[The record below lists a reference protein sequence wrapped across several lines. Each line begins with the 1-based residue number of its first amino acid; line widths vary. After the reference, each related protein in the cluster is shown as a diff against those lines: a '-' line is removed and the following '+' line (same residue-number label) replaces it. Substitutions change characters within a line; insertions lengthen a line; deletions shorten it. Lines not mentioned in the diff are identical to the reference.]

1 MISEPKTRNAHLLS
15 AWAAGVASLCLA
27 IGLHGAATPLI
38 PPAESWSPSAR
49 DDEVMIEAFEMPA
62 ALPDAPPEPEEKMI
76 EEDVAIP
83 PLPEITPPLT
93 PPEMIEITPLE
104 EVRERPQPM
113 PVEKKPETPKPKPQT
128 TTLRTTA
135 TPPTKPKSTGSGG
148 GGTGSSGSPVVFSG
162 GGSGRFPSPAYPA
175 TARSAKQQGTVR
187 LLVIVEASGVPSSV
201 EVSASSGFASLDR
214 AARDTIQRRWRW
226 PAGAVRKYIVPVRF
240 VLQ

>member
-1 MISEPKTRNAHLLS
+1 MPLVPKDDS
-15 AWAAGVASLCLA
+15 SLRME
-27 IGLHGAATPLI
+27 IG
-38 PPAESWSPSAR
+38 
-49 DDEVMIEAFEMPA
+49 DDAVMVEAFEPPA
-62 ALPDAPPEPEEKMI
+62 AAEDAPSEPEEKMI

-104 EVRERPQPM
+104 EIRERPPPM
-113 PVEKKPETPKPKPQT
+113 PVEKKPEPPKPKPQT
-128 TTLRTTA
+128 TAPRA
-135 TPPTKPKSTGSGG
+135 TPKAIAMPKNTSGSG
-148 GGTGSSGSPVVFSG
+148 GGTGSSRSPVVFSG

-201 EVSASSGFASLDR
+201 EISSSSGFASLDR